1 MKDKDNNN
9 DEELKKDEKP
19 EKPEDKDKDN
29 SADRQEDPYAY
40 EDGEFNPDEWDEQH
54 PIRKRTRVMQK
65 GLGIVVS
72 IVALILFALLFVVE
86 FRSYTKVKKN
96 DNTYVS
102 TDNKEVKEDVTTS
115 ILNIIETG
123 SNYTIYL
130 DSETGIEYVMF
141 KVGSSI
147 SIQPLINPDGSYKQ
161 YVEPTTPAGGAASEA
176 TTKHSWID
184 GFKKQPEKEQTTQ
197 STATVGASL
206 PAAVHNRSVTA
217 PSYSSAS
224 ATQAAQGETEP
235 ATAPADRA
243 AVQ

>member
-54 PIRKRTRVMQK
+54 PTRKRTRVMQK

-161 YVEPTTPAGGAASEA
+161 YVEPTTPAGGAVSEA

-206 PAAVHNRSVTA
+206 PEAVYNRSVTA

-235 ATAPADRA
+235 ATAPVDRA

>member
-1 MKDKDNNN
+1 
-9 DEELKKDEKP
+9 
-19 EKPEDKDKDN
+19 
-29 SADRQEDPYAY
+29 
-40 EDGEFNPDEWDEQH
+40 
-54 PIRKRTRVMQK
+54 
-65 GLGIVVS
+65 
-72 IVALILFALLFVVE
+72 
-86 FRSYTKVKKN
+86 
-96 DNTYVS
+96 
-102 TDNKEVKEDVTTS
+102 
-115 ILNIIETG
+115 
-123 SNYTIYL
+123 
-130 DSETGIEYVMF
+130 MF

-206 PAAVHNRSVTA
+206 PEAVHNKSVTA

-235 ATAPADRA
+235 VTAPADRA

>member
-1 MKDKDNNN
+1 MNNN
-9 DEELKKDEKP
+9 DHNNADVRMPAEQP
-19 EKPEDKDKDN
+19 ETPADKDKDN
-29 SADRQEDPYAY
+29 SADRQEDPHAY

-54 PIRKRTRVMQK
+54 PTRKRTRVMQK

-102 TDNKEVKEDVTTS
+102 TDNKEVKEDVTTN

-130 DSETGIEYVMF
+130 DSETGIEYV
-141 KVGSSI
+141 
-147 SIQPLINPDGSYKQ
+147 INPDGSYKQ
-161 YVEPTTPAGGAASEA
+161 YVEPTTAAGGAASEA

-184 GFKKQPEKEQTTQ
+184 GFKKQPDKEQTTQ

-206 PAAVHNRSVTA
+206 PAAVQNPSVTA

-235 ATAPADRA
+235 VTAPADRA

>member
-1 MKDKDNNN
+1 MKNKDNNN

-19 EKPEDKDKDN
+19 EKPEDKDKDE

-54 PIRKRTRVMQK
+54 PQRKRTRVMQK

-102 TDNKEVKEDVTTS
+102 TDNKEVKEDVTPN

-130 DSETGIEYVMF
+130 DNETGIEYVMF

-161 YVEPTTPAGGAASEA
+161 YVEPTVASGAASEA
-176 TTKHSWID
+176 ATKHSWID
-184 GFKKQPEKEQTTQ
+184 GFKKQPDKEQTTQ
-197 STATVGASL
+197 STTAVGASL
-206 PAAVHNRSVTA
+206 PAAVQNPSVTA
-217 PSYSSAS
+217 PSYSSPE

-235 ATAPADRA
+235 ATAPAGRA